1 MSYHQFYHEY
11 YLTIININPLPHPSH
26 YCLIVSPLNLAVEML
41 FHVVDDENVMMLS
54 SVMAATTMT
63 VAPKMTT
70 PAAIASDD
78 KNYNGE
84 RDRRMISS
92 HLLFVIGDDGGVE
105 HGDDGF
111 VVVLDFFSTETLPV
125 PT

>member
-11 YLTIININPLPHPSH
+11 YLTIININPLPRPSH
-26 YCLIVSPLNLAVEML
+26 YCLIVLPLNLAVEML

-84 RDRRMISS
+84 RDGRMISS
-92 HLLFVIGDDGGVE
+92 HLLFVI
-105 HGDDGF
+105 
-111 VVVLDFFSTETLPV
+111 
-125 PT
+125 